1 MRDWWLRVLLVLQ
14 RPRAVFVALR
24 DTDPDS
30 LADRSEPVLA
40 IVIFAGMATVLSTAT
55 AGRLLDDGTYDG
67 LLIAVW
73 TFVAGGIY
81 GAIAYF
87 VIGGLLDRSVKALGS
102 QGTYRRSRHIVA
114 FAAVPIALSLVIWP
128 VKLALYGEDVFRTG
142 GRDGGPGA
150 HVFTALLLVFVAW
163 SAALLVIGVRSVHG
177 WTWTRAGAASAVAIG
192 IPLVLVVAL
201 SSL

>member
-40 IVIFAGMATVLSTAT
+40 IVILAGMATVLSTAT

-87 VIGGLLDRSVKALGS
+87 VIGGLLDRER
-102 QGTYRRSRHIVA
+102 QGARLAGHLPPLASHRCLRRSADRPVA
-114 FAAVPIALSLVIWP
+114 RD
-128 VKLALYGEDVFRTG
+128 LAGEAR
-142 GRDGGPGA
+142 
-150 HVFTALLLVFVAW
+150 
-163 SAALLVIGVRSVHG
+163 
-177 WTWTRAGAASAVAIG
+177 
-192 IPLVLVVAL
+192 PLR
-201 SSL
+201 